1 MSKAPVYRIGDHVRV
16 LRPIV
21 VLRVGYPF
29 DVHAEA
35 ARILREHTNDIF
47 ALLHKIDPAH
57 VPAPAPSQEEVA
69 ARLLETLGMPVAL
82 EGLSSTPSEELTHDP
97 LWGVAL
103 KLAYQIG
110 AHQQLGGRNR
120 QLWTEERP
128 DLAGRIMAVK
138 AKHTAHTG
146 TYYPPSRGY
155 TYNGDYYD
163 YEPGGLT
170 DRKSHLLLDLTD
182 PDVLGSYAVT
192 IEAINVEPDKE

>member
-1 MSKAPVYRIGDHVRV
+1 MSKSSVYRIGDHVSIV
-16 LRPIV
+16 RPIV
-21 VLRVGYPF
+21 VRRVGYPF

-57 VPAPAPSQEEVA
+57 VPA
-69 ARLLETLGMPVAL
+69 ARLLETLGRPVAL
-82 EGLSSTPSEELTHDP
+82 ECLNSTPSEEPTHDP

-128 DLAGRIMAVK
+128 DLAGRIMTVK
-138 AKHTAHTG
+138 AKHMAYTG
-146 TYYPPSRGY
+146 TYYPPSSGY
-155 TYNGDYYD
+155 TYDGDYD

-170 DRKSHLLLDLTD
+170 QRKSHLLLDLTD
-182 PDVLGSYAVT
+182 PDVFGSYAVT
-192 IEAINVEPDKE
+192 IEAINVEPAP

>member
-1 MSKAPVYRIGDHVRV
+1 MSKAPVYRIGDHVSIV
-16 LRPIV
+16 RPIV
-21 VLRVGYPF
+21 VRRVGYPF

-35 ARILREHTNDIF
+35 ARILREHENDIF

-57 VPAPAPSQEEVA
+57 VPAPATS
-69 ARLLETLGMPVAL
+69 R
-82 EGLSSTPSEELTHDP
+82 EGSA

-128 DLAGRIMAVK
+128 DLAGRIMTVK

-155 TYNGDYYD
+155 TYDDD

-170 DRKSHLLLDLTD
+170 QRKSHLLLDLTD
-182 PDVLGSYAVT
+182 PDVFRSYAVT
-192 IEAINVEPDKE
+192 IEAINVEPAL